1 MKLPVL
7 LVLCLLLSA
16 TLSAQNDKNMPRGCD
31 STFVRGDTVV
41 CVKHYGKKAT
51 MLKYYKDGNL
61 LFSKN
66 FRKLKNGEVNII
78 TYRKGLF
85 SKKEGEAVLLYAS
98 GRLKARTW
106 LTSGKMDGPNLS
118 YYENGA
124 RQCVCRYKKGKR
136 DGEQFT
142 FYPNGQLQ
150 WNAVYEEGRLKTVKG
165 YFFDSGEPAEVGT
178 FQDGNG
184 DLFIYDAA
192 GQKAGVETYKN
203 GKVKK
208 IKKIKT

>member
-1 MKLPVL
+1 MKLPTL
-7 LVLCLLLSA
+7 LAFCLFLSA
-16 TLSAQNDKNMPRGCD
+16 PLSAQNDKNMPRSCD

-66 FRKLKNGEVNII
+66 FRKLKNGEVNID
-78 TYRKGLF
+78 TRRKGLF
-85 SKKEGEAVLLYAS
+85 SKSEGEAVLLYAS

-106 LTSGKMDGPNLS
+106 FTNGKMDGPNLS
-118 YYENGA
+118 YYEDGA

-208 IKKIKT
+208 RKKIKT